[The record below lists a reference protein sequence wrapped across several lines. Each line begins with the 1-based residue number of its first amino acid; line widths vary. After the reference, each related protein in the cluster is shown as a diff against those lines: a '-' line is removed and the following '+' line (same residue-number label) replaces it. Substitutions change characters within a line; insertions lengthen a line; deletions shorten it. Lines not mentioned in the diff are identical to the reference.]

1 MLKAEKATFRV
12 LLKPLV
18 LIKLLNCTYC
28 NVNSVG
34 YLIKKQ
40 LKWVKFSSFKVLT
53 LFKGISVLCKLP

>member
-1 MLKAEKATFRV
+1 MLKAEQATFRV
-12 LLKPLV
+12 LLKLLV

-40 LKWVKFSSFKVLT
+40 LKCVKFSSFKVLT